1 MKDLKYLS
9 ENYAFLSLNKG
20 DCMKYF
26 VLLVLLCIFCINT
39 NADDRF
45 DVRKN
50 LKHYGLGFCL
60 QKSYGSLDETGQM
73 STLSYHLHVFQ
84 QESMKFSVM
93 AGLKNEEQV
102 AKIIQSYVSQFM
114 SSPPREATTKQ
125 GFRVLVQDC
134 MQLYDSKEHHDEVE
148 RIVKKYCKECK

>member
-50 LKHYGLGFCL
+50 LKHYGFGFCL
-60 QKSYGSLDETGQM
+60 QKSYGYVEKGGEM
-73 STLSYHLHVFQ
+73 STLSYHLHIFQ
-84 QESMKFSVM
+84 RGSMKFSVM

-114 SSPPREATTKQ
+114 SSPQREATTKQ

-134 MQLYDSKEHHDEVE
+134 MHLYDSKEYHDEVE
-148 RIVKKYCKECK
+148 RIVKKYCKDCQ

>member
-1 MKDLKYLS
+1 
-9 ENYAFLSLNKG
+9 
-20 DCMKYF
+20 MKYF

-50 LKHYGLGFCL
+50 LKHYGFGFCL
-60 QKSYGSLDETGQM
+60 QKSYGYVEKGGEM
-73 STLSYHLHVFQ
+73 STLSYHLHIFQ
-84 QESMKFSVM
+84 RGSMKFSVM

-114 SSPPREATTKQ
+114 SSPQREATTKQ

-134 MQLYDSKEHHDEVE
+134 MQLYDSKEYQAEVE
-148 RIVKKYCKECK
+148 RIVKKYCKDCQ